1 MYLVITVAFEAAPGV
16 AAMGS
21 ASATFTEQS
30 VATPNGSSPP
40 AELPN
45 SVPSDSTIGLEPKD
59 KADRPGGLFGPFRI
73 GPVVGVG
80 LPNLLDFGVTSKL
93 TRYFGAGFHVGVIPK
108 FRISY
113 YGDATLS
120 FVEYD
125 AYGRVYPFG
134 NSIFVGAGVGYATAR
149 GTLASSYD
157 LTAYQAIVPSLPAT
171 FVLNSEGSIHTL
183 ILTPEIGVFHTFD
196 SGFSVGLD
204 MGVQVPIAPSEVKFN
219 VNVPPGLPQAAIDQF
234 VVPNNMKVRD
244 TLHTIGRK
252 PIPTFGIFVGWLF

>member
-1 MYLVITVAFEAAPGV
+1 MVIASVFEAASG
-16 AAMGS
+16 AAAPES
-21 ASATFTEQS
+21 PAARVTEPPT
-30 VATPNGSSPP
+30 ANPNGSP
-40 AELPN
+40 APAGMPYA
-45 SVPSDSTIGLEPKD
+45 VPSDSTVDSEPK
-59 KADRPGGLFGPFRI
+59 AEHPHGLFGPFRI
-73 GPVVGVG
+73 GPVVGIG

-125 AYGRVYPFG
+125 LYGRAYPFG
-134 NSIFVGAGVGYATAR
+134 GSIFVGAGVGYATAR

-157 LTAYQAIVPSLPAT
+157 LTAYQTIVPNLPAT
-171 FVLNSEGSIHTL
+171 FVLNSEGSVHTL
-183 ILTPEIGVFHTFD
+183 VLTPEIGVFHSFD

-204 MGVQVPIAPSEVKFN
+204 MGVQVPIAPSDVKLN
-219 VNVPPGLPQAAIDQF
+219 VNLPAGLPQAAIDQF
-234 VVPNNMKVRD
+234 VVPNNVKVRN

-252 PIPTFGIFVGWLF
+252 TIPTFGFFVGWLF